1 MFILCKFI
9 ISTDE
14 SYKQQYITYY
24 YNFKNLVNFF
34 PESSL
39 ILKYEIIKSKTDNLQ
54 QSNLSYDV
62 RWETNHKRLFLAAL
76 DTWKSHKIF
85 GNGIKSF
92 RIDCPKLAGP
102 DINLEEDLHPDKK
115 NRLCSNHPHN
125 YYLEI
130 LTDTGMVGLITIFML
145 AFLFVVFIFKNLK
158 IANKI
163 NIENLVLLSAI
174 ISLASE
180 TIPLRSS
187 GSIFTTNNATY
198 LVLIG
203 SIVLSYKELFK
214 TNIE

>member
-1 MFILCKFI
+1 MPLILFIFGLFLILLFNIKIKTILLLSFVPMFILCKFI

-39 ILKYEIIKSKTDNLQ
+39 ILKYEIIKSETDNLQ

-102 DINLEEDLHPDKK
+102 DINLEED
-115 NRLCSNHPHN
+115 
-125 YYLEI
+125 
-130 LTDTGMVGLITIFML
+130 
-145 AFLFVVFIFKNLK
+145 
-158 IANKI
+158 
-163 NIENLVLLSAI
+163 I
-174 ISLASE
+174 I
-180 TIPLRSS
+180 I
-187 GSIFTTNNATY
+187 I
-198 LVLIG
+198 
-203 SIVLSYKELFK
+203 
-214 TNIE
+214 

>member
-1 MFILCKFI
+1 
-9 ISTDE
+9 
-14 SYKQQYITYY
+14 
-24 YNFKNLVNFF
+24 
-34 PESSL
+34 
-39 ILKYEIIKSKTDNLQ
+39 
-54 QSNLSYDV
+54 
-62 RWETNHKRLFLAAL
+62 
-76 DTWKSHKIF
+76 
-85 GNGIKSF
+85 
-92 RIDCPKLAGP
+92 
-102 DINLEEDLHPDKK
+102 
-115 NRLCSNHPHN
+115 
-125 YYLEI
+125 
-130 LTDTGMVGLITIFML
+130 MVGLITIFML